1 MIQYDLDISA
11 IKKYFYMQD
20 ICTLMP
26 DRYEIEGEEILEK
39 EVKEFGSGGA
49 HVYAPVAWKGA
60 TVKLVRV
67 SEPDPDTAD

>member
-1 MIQYDLDISA
+1 
-11 IKKYFYMQD
+11 
-20 ICTLMP
+20 MP

-67 SEPDPDTAD
+67 SEPDSDTAD